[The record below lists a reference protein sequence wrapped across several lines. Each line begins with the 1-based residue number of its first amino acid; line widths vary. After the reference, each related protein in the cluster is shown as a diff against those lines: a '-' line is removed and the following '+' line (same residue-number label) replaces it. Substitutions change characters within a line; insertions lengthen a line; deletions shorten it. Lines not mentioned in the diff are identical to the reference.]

1 MKKIISALALATAT
15 FCTSAMAASLPDTPV
30 AFKSGTG
37 ALVDGVIY
45 MGLGTAGQNWYKLD
59 TKAETPQWEEIASF
73 IGTPRDQ
80 AQSVV
85 LNGKIYVF
93 GGAGKATPDATRIG
107 TLNDVYSYDIKN
119 DTWEK
124 VMTRSPFGLT
134 GHAATTV
141 DNKIAIIVGSVNK
154 AIFDGYFEDI
164 EAAAGN
170 QALLDA
176 INATYTGKKCED
188 YFFNREVL
196 AYNPETNDWAS
207 LGQMPTLGTAGSALA
222 VDGNT
227 VTVINGER
235 KPGLRTAAVSQFSVE
250 NYGLKWSALQDL
262 VAPEGSDVQEGV
274 AGAFAGVSN
283 HMVLVA
289 GGANFP
295 GSTVAYANGKNFA
308 HKGLTK
314 TWRDEVYA
322 YDGSQWANVGKLPLP
337 LGYGL
342 ALQDGDRIILV
353 GGETTG
359 GKPTS
364 QVMTMSFADGKLV
377 IEK

>member
-15 FCTSAMAASLPDTPV
+15 LCSSAMAAPLPDTPV

-45 MGLGTAGQNWYKLD
+45 LGLGTAGQNWYKLD
-59 TKAETPQWEEIASF
+59 TKAKDPKWVEIASF

-85 LNGKIYVF
+85 LDNKIYVF
-93 GGAGKATPDATRIG
+93 GGAGKATFEATRIG
-107 TLNDVYSYDIKN
+107 ALNDVYCYDIKKN
-119 DTWEK
+119 SWQK

-141 DNKIAIIVGSVNK
+141 DHKTAIIVGSVNK

-164 EAAAGN
+164 ETAQGN
-170 QALLDA
+170 KAILDL

-196 AYNPETNDWAS
+196 AYNPQTNDWAS

-222 VDGNT
+222 VDGNS

-235 KPGLRTAAVSQFSVE
+235 KPGLRTAKVSKFTVNNNILE
-250 NYGLKWSALQDL
+250 WSALQDL
-262 VAPEGSDVQEGV
+262 VPPTGADVQEGV
-274 AGAFAGVSN
+274 AGAFAGVSG

-295 GSTVAYANGKNFA
+295 GSTVAYAKGKNFA
-308 HKGLTK
+308 HQGLTK

-322 YDGSQWANVGKLPLP
+322 YDGSNWSNVGKLPLP

-342 ALQDGDRIILV
+342 ALQDGDKIVLV
-353 GGETTG
+353 GGETVG

-364 QVMTMSFADGKLV
+364 QVMTMSFENGKLV